1 LYYNTK
7 TIDKK
12 CFIAYNNHIEL
23 RLNGGYEMIERKEY
37 LEKLI
42 GYKDKKIIKVITGIR
57 RCGKSTLLHLFQEY
71 LLNNEVEDE
80 QIIAINFEDYEF
92 DELKNPK
99 ELYNYIKDRLLPGR
113 MVYLF
118 LDEIQNVLEF
128 QKVVDSFFI
137 KDNIDIY
144 LTGSNAYML
153 SGELATL
160 LSGRY
165 VKIEMLPLSFS
176 EYITAK
182 GQSRSLEENYLEYIE
197 SSSFPYALNLEKENS
212 QIKDYLNGIYDT
224 IILKDVISRKK
235 IADVMML
242 ESVIRFL
249 MDNVGNQL
257 STKKISDTMT
267 SNGRSINVR
276 TVESYVSAFM
286 EAYIV
291 YQAKRY
297 DIKGKQYL
305 KTLEKYYIVDIG
317 LRNAM
322 LGNIGRDIGHVLE
335 NVIYL
340 ELIRR
345 GYDVYIGKVDDVEV
359 DFMIKDEKGTKYIQV
374 AASVRDENTLERELR
389 PLQKIQD
396 HYPKCIMTL
405 DRDPIADYEGI
416 RRINALDYL
425 AHKLEI

>member
-1 LYYNTK
+1 
-7 TIDKK
+7 
-12 CFIAYNNHIEL
+12 
-23 RLNGGYEMIERKEY
+23 MVERKEY
-37 LEKLI
+37 FEKLI
-42 GYKDKKIIKVITGIR
+42 GYKDKKLIKVITGVR
-57 RCGKSTLLHLFQEY
+57 RCGKSTLLKMFQEY
-71 LLNNEVEDE
+71 LLENGVQKN
-80 QIIAINFEDYEF
+80 QIIAVNFEDYEI
-92 DELKNPK
+92 DELKDPK
-99 ELYNYIKDRLLPGR
+99 VLYQYILERLLPDR
-113 MVYLF
+113 MIYIF
-118 LDEIQNVLEF
+118 LDEIQNVNEF

-176 EYITAK
+176 EYVEARGK
-182 GQSRSLEENYLEYIE
+182 SKSLDENYQEYIE
-197 SSSFPYALNLEKENS
+197 TSSFPYTLQLIKNNR
-212 QIKDYLNGIYDT
+212 QIKEYLTGIYDS
-224 IILKDVISRKK
+224 ILVKDVIARKK
-235 IADVMML
+235 ISDVMML

-249 MDNVGNQL
+249 MDNIGNQL

-267 SNGRSINVR
+267 LGGRNINVR

-286 EAYIV
+286 DSFIV

-317 LRNAM
+317 LRNIM
-322 LGNIGRDIGHVLE
+322 LGKPGKDIGHVLE
-335 NVIYL
+335 NVVYL

-359 DFMIKDEKGTKYIQV
+359 DFVVKDEEGTKYIQV
-374 AASVRDENTLERELR
+374 AASVRDENTLARELR
-389 PLQKIQD
+389 PLQKISD
-396 HYPKCIMTL
+396 HYPKIIMTL
-405 DRDPIADYEGI
+405 DQDPATDYEGI

-425 AHKLEI
+425 VHKIEI

>member
-1 LYYNTK
+1 
-7 TIDKK
+7 
-12 CFIAYNNHIEL
+12 
-23 RLNGGYEMIERKEY
+23 MIERKEY
-37 LEKLI
+37 FDKLL

-57 RCGKSTLLHLFQEY
+57 RCGKSTLLSLFQDY
-71 LLNNEVEDE
+71 LLKNGVEE
-80 QIIAINFEDYEF
+80 KQIIAINFEDYEF
-92 DELKNPK
+92 DELKNSK
-99 ELYNYIKDRLLPGR
+99 ELYKYIKERLLSDR
-113 MVYLF
+113 MMYIF
-118 LDEIQNVLEF
+118 LDEIQNVQEF

-137 KDNIDIY
+137 KENIDIY

-165 VKIEMLPLSFS
+165 IKIEMLPLSFAEYVS
-176 EYITAK
+176 EK
-182 GQSRSLEENYLEYIE
+182 GEGKSLDESYLEYIE
-197 SSSFPYALNLEKENS
+197 TSSFPYALNLNKETR
-212 QIKDYLNGIYDT
+212 QIKEYLTSIYDT
-224 IILKDVISRKK
+224 IILKDVIGRKK
-235 IADVMML
+235 ISDVMML

-249 MDNVGNQL
+249 MDNIGNQL

-267 SNGRSINVR
+267 SNGRNINVR

-286 EAYIV
+286 ESYIV
-291 YQAKRY
+291 YQTKRY

-317 LRNAM
+317 LRNTM
-322 LGNIGRDIGHVLE
+322 LGNAGKDVGHVLE

-345 GYDVYIGKVDDVEV
+345 GYDVYIGKVDDVEI
-359 DFMIKDEKGTKYIQV
+359 DFVIKDEQGTKYIQV
-374 AASVRDENTLERELR
+374 AASVRDENTLARELR
-389 PLQKIQD
+389 PLQKVQD

-416 RRINALDYL
+416 KRINALDYL
-425 AHKLEI
+425 IHKVEI

>member
-1 LYYNTK
+1 VV
-7 TIDKK
+7 
-12 CFIAYNNHIEL
+12 
-23 RLNGGYEMIERKEY
+23 ERKEY
-37 LEKLI
+37 FEKLI
-42 GYKDKKIIKVITGIR
+42 GYKDKKLIKVITGVR
-57 RCGKSTLLHLFQEY
+57 RCGKSTLLKMFQEY
-71 LLNNEVEDE
+71 LLENGVQKN
-80 QIIAINFEDYEF
+80 QIIAVNFEDYEI
-92 DELKNPK
+92 DELKDPK
-99 ELYNYIKDRLLPGR
+99 VLYQYILERLLPDR
-113 MVYLF
+113 MIYIF
-118 LDEIQNVLEF
+118 LDEIQNVNEF

-176 EYITAK
+176 EYVEARGK
-182 GQSRSLEENYLEYIE
+182 SKSLDENYQEYIE
-197 SSSFPYALNLEKENS
+197 TSSFPYTLQLIKNNR
-212 QIKDYLNGIYDT
+212 QIKEYLTGIYDS
-224 IILKDVISRKK
+224 ILVKDVIARKK
-235 IADVMML
+235 ISDVMML

-249 MDNVGNQL
+249 MDNIGNQL

-267 SNGRSINVR
+267 LGGRNINVR

-286 EAYIV
+286 DSFIV

-317 LRNAM
+317 LRNIM
-322 LGNIGRDIGHVLE
+322 LGKPGKDIGHVLE
-335 NVIYL
+335 NVVYL

-359 DFMIKDEKGTKYIQV
+359 DFVVKDEEGTKYIQV
-374 AASVRDENTLERELR
+374 AASVRDENTLARELR
-389 PLQKIQD
+389 PLQKISD
-396 HYPKCIMTL
+396 HYPKIIMTL
-405 DRDPIADYEGI
+405 DQDPATDYEGI

-425 AHKLEI
+425 VHKIEI